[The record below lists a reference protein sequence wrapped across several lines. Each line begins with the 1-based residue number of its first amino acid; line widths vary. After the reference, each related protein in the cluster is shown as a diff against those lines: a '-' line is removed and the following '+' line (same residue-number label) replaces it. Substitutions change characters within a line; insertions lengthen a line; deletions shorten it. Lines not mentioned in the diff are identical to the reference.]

1 MNGKELRRMSRG
13 ELLQALIERTREN
26 AWLRE
31 KLTDAQSALEQAKAE
46 LADRTMA
53 LTESGSIAEAALKIN
68 GVFEDAQ
75 QAAGDYLNAIQQL
88 KREQEQ
94 KTGDALAEAQR
105 QAEEI
110 LQQARAKSAQMEKD
124 AQRRCDELIRIA
136 ERDARHNW
144 DEMDRRMK
152 QLSEDNAALR
162 EMLQGGKKRK
172 WL

>member
-31 KLTDAQSALEQAKAE
+31 KLADAQSALEQARAD
-46 LADRTMA
+46 LADRAIA
-53 LTESGSIAEAALKIN
+53 LQEPGSIAEAALKIS

-75 QAAGDYLNAIQQL
+75 QAAGDYLSAIEQMR
-88 KREQEQ
+88 REQEQ
-94 KTGDALAEAQR
+94 KTEALLAEAQR
-105 QAEEI
+105 QTEEI

-136 ERDARHNW
+136 ERDAKQNW

-152 QLSEDNAALR
+152 QLSEDNAVLR